1 MRASVPGSRRRFG
14 RAIEGA
20 AEPAQAG
27 RQRRRRRDDGG
38 ENGKADASGAPLLML
53 DTGGHMAKIQDITFT
68 PDGRQLVSASD
79 NKTIRVWNG
88 ATDAFNR
95 ILASHG

>member
-1 MRASVPGSRRRFG
+1 
-14 RAIEGA
+14 
-20 AEPAQAG
+20 
-27 RQRRRRRDDGG
+27 
-38 ENGKADASGAPLLML
+38 ML

-68 PDGRQLVSASD
+68 PDGRQLSASD

-88 ATDAFNR
+88 ATGAFNR